1 MLLIGVGVIALLIGL
16 YFFVSKKS
24 TEYESSQSKSYDSL
38 ISLTADQISKI
49 SWTVT
54 GGDTLSFT
62 RTDGTWTDD
71 ADSSVSLDQDKVN
84 TVASGV
90 TGISI
95 DQTMTDVTDLSKYGL
110 DAPTF
115 TLTVTDTSGNETAV
129 TLGAQNTTASSVYA
143 YKGTDTSTV
152 YSCASTI
159 TSTLKKTISD
169 LTATSSADSGDTSS
183 AS

>member
-1 MLLIGVGVIALLIGL
+1 M
-16 YFFVSKKS
+16 
-24 TEYESSQSKSYDSL
+24 
-38 ISLTADQISKI
+38 
-49 SWTVT
+49 T

-71 ADSSVSLDQDKVN
+71 ADSSVSLDQDKGEHSSFRRHGNLHLPDDDGCNGSFKVR
-84 TVASGV
+84 
-90 TGISI
+90 
-95 DQTMTDVTDLSKYGL
+95 L

-169 LTATSSADSGDTSS
+169 LTATSSADSGDVFGFLKSREANNVRIKYS
-183 AS
+183 RWNLHFAS